1 MRHAKKG
8 YKLSRTASHRKA
20 TLAALSVALIRH
32 KRITTTLTKAKALR
46 IYVEPLITR
55 ARVDTTHHRREVFRH
70 LMDKAAV
77 TELFDE
83 ISEKVGDRPG
93 GYTRVLRL
101 GQRQGDAAEMAV
113 IELVD
118 YNDSVAETRSTR
130 RRRTRRGSRRRS
142 STPRQVEVADAATIP
157 SSVEEEDVLEVEEV
171 APEVEDVPA
180 EDAAPEVEDVSS
192 EDNAPEVEDVSAED
206 TAPEAEDVSVEDTAQ
221 EAGDASAEDV
231 TPETE
236 DASTEV
242 EDDAKNSA
250 ESKSDKSATGGKE
263 STPS

>member
-1 MRHAKKG
+1 MRHSKKG
-8 YKLSRTASHRKA
+8 YKLGRTASHRKA
-20 TLAALSVALIRH
+20 TLAALSRALIRH
-32 KRITTTLTKAKALR
+32 KRITTTVTKAKALR

-55 ARVDTTHHRREVFRH
+55 ARVDTTHNRREAFRH

-130 RRRTRRGSRRRS
+130 RRRTRRGRRRRS
-142 STPRQVEVADAATIP
+142 STSPQVEVADAATI
-157 SSVEEEDVLEVEEV
+157 SSPVKEEDIS
-171 APEVEDVPA
+171 A
-180 EDAAPEVEDVSS
+180 EDAAPEVEDVLA
-192 EDNAPEVEDVSAED
+192 EATAPEIGGVSAEDTASEVEDVSAEDIASEVGDAPTEDSTPELEDVSAED
-206 TAPEAEDVSVEDTAQ
+206 TAPEI
-221 EAGDASAEDV
+221 
-231 TPETE
+231 E
-236 DASTEV
+236 DAPSD
-242 EDDAKNSA
+242 DDAKNFA
-250 ESKSDKSATGGKE
+250 EPKSEKSATGGKE